1 MESRTQGLG
10 LGGYTYGSVLCP
22 LNPAPYHMD
31 NFTEVLIL
39 VPECLNP
46 GRGEFSGEATQASF
60 SLNSMSPTF
69 FMKC

>member
-1 MESRTQGLG
+1 MESRTQGLD

-22 LNPAPYHMD
+22 LNPDPYYMD

-46 GRGEFSGEATQASF
+46 GRGEFSGEASTGFTLSE
-60 SLNSMSPTF
+60 
-69 FMKC
+69 